1 MPDYVERSEVLR
13 VIGEYDCRGFAVED
27 VRTITDGCKKAVS
40 ELPTAEVVPADFHER
55 CLLGEIHKRF
65 ELEKE
70 LKGGNKTMEM
80 EKLVYSV
87 PECANVLGLG
97 LSKTRELINS
107 EGFPAIHIGRRVV
120 VPVEQLKE
128 WMKKQPTIG
137 SGQSLADVMAANADN
152 SQEEQ

>member
-1 MPDYVERSEVLR
+1 M
-13 VIGEYDCRGFAVED
+13 
-27 VRTITDGCKKAVS
+27 
-40 ELPTAEVVPADFHER
+40 
-55 CLLGEIHKRF
+55 
-65 ELEKE
+65 EK
-70 LKGGNKTMEM
+70 

-120 VPVEQLKE
+120 VPVEQVKE

-137 SGQSLADVMAANADN
+137 SGQPLALVLNNAN
-152 SQEEQ
+152 E

>member
-1 MPDYVERSEVLR
+1 M
-13 VIGEYDCRGFAVED
+13 
-27 VRTITDGCKKAVS
+27 
-40 ELPTAEVVPADFHER
+40 
-55 CLLGEIHKRF
+55 
-65 ELEKE
+65 EK
-70 LKGGNKTMEM
+70 

-137 SGQSLADVMAANADN
+137 SGQPLALVLNNAN
-152 SQEEQ
+152 E